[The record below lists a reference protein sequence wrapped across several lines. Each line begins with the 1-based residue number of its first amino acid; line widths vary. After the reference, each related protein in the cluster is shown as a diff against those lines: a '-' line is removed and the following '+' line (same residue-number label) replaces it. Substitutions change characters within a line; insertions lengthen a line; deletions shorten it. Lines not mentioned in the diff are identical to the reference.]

1 MNNILEF
8 FKILLESL
16 FSRFDKKEPVK
27 PKVEEKVEEKVK
39 PVKPIEVLIEKPKEP
54 KRTFEDALKFVLK
67 WEGGYSNDPND
78 PGGETK
84 FGISKR
90 SYPNLDI
97 KNLTLEQAKEIYFQ
111 NYWLKAG
118 CDELT
123 SPLDIIVFDTA
134 VNMGVSRAKEFLD
147 KCFSY
152 NADENLGYHSWR
164 DYLIRR
170 IVFYAGLGTA
180 KLYIRDW
187 VNRVVDLYK
196 NVT

>member
-1 MNNILEF
+1 MKKNNLWIFLKSLLEF
-8 FKILLESL
+8 L
-16 FSRFDKKEPVK
+16 FIHFSKSKKEPIIEVK
-27 PKVEEKVEEKVK
+27 EEPKVEEKEKEE
-39 PVKPIEVLIEKPKEP
+39 PKEP
-54 KRTFEDALKFVLK
+54 KKPSKTFEDALKFVLK

-97 KNLTLEQAKEIYFQ
+97 KNLTLEQAKEIYLQ
-111 NYWLKAG
+111 NYWLKAD
-118 CDELT
+118 CDKLT

-134 VNMGVSRAKEFLD
+134 VNMGVSRAKEFLGV
-147 KCFSY
+147 S
-152 NADENLGYHSWR
+152 ADWR

-180 KLYIRDW
+180 KLYIRGW

-196 NVT
+196 ILP